1 MTDIP
6 MASGAGAATESSFE
20 GPHYLRAVTSMA
32 EKRKV
37 VAHKPIYT
45 DNGIKLVDQGA
56 RIDRRLVDRLMR
68 YTLRNSLDSHL
79 SVERAVDIAAIEAQA
94 YTQCISAPLP
104 IRLVQ
109 ALQAQAEGD
118 DGIQKLLAPLR
129 LVPLPQPL
137 AFRLTVIREQR
148 PDLLEHSINVMLVAL
163 FLGVRSG
170 WNERECALLAAAGLF
185 HDLGEIHMDPIWRDP
200 QFKATGQGRKHLV
213 AHPVTAMLIV
223 RGLQMF
229 PRTVEAAVLEHH
241 ERMDGTGYP
250 RGVSGAQISP
260 MGQVLLL
267 AEVVAAFF
275 EKYTDRPAQRLSLML
290 RLSHRK
296 FPAAFT
302 QFVLPL
308 LEDDGAAEVDPQP
321 LLRDAERQGEKL
333 AQILALWAELRAG
346 LPADWLSQ
354 PAGRACA
361 FVDLRLGSLQ
371 KTLNEAGAH
380 PSQQADI
387 LPMLKG
393 DAQGL
398 AEIVFVGREAL
409 WELESIANACQRRW
423 PQAADRADAVD
434 AAIAQWCEACHAQT
448 GGG

>member
-6 MASGAGAATESSFE
+6 MAPDAEAASAASFE

-32 EKRKV
+32 EKRQV

-56 RIDRRLVDRLMR
+56 RIDTRLVDRLLR
-68 YTLRNSLDSHL
+68 YTLRDSLDSHL
-79 SVERAVDIAAIEAQA
+79 SVENAVDMAAIEALA

-109 ALQAQAEGD
+109 SLQSQGEEV

-148 PDLLEHSINVMLVAL
+148 PDLLDHSINVMLVAL
-163 FLGVRSG
+163 YLGMRSG
-170 WNERECALLAAAGLF
+170 WTERECALLAAAGLF
-185 HDLGEIHMDPIWRDP
+185 HDLGEIHMDPIWQDP

-302 QFVLPL
+302 QFVMPL
-308 LEDDGAAEVDPQP
+308 LEDDGVADVDPVP
-321 LLRDAERQGEKL
+321 LLRDAERQGARL
-333 AQILALWAELRAG
+333 AQILALWAELRAA
-346 LPADWLSQ
+346 LPEDWLSL
-354 PAGRACA
+354 PSGRACA

-380 PSQQADI
+380 PRQQADV
-387 LPMLKG
+387 LPLLKD

-423 PQAADRADAVD
+423 PQAAARADAVD
-434 AAIAQWCEACHAQT
+434 AAIAQWCEACHA
-448 GGG
+448 

>member
-6 MASGAGAATESSFE
+6 MAQDADDASATSFE

-32 EKRKV
+32 EKCKV

-45 DNGIKLVDQGA
+45 NKGIKLVDQGA
-56 RIDRRLVDRLMR
+56 RIDTRLVDRLLR
-68 YTLRNSLDSHL
+68 YTLRDSLDSHL
-79 SVERAVDIAAIEAQA
+79 SVEHAVDMPALEALA
-94 YTQCISAPLP
+94 YTQCISGPLA

-109 ALQAQAEGD
+109 DLQARPDGD
-118 DGIQKLLAPLR
+118 DGIQQLLAPLR
-129 LVPLPQPL
+129 LMPLPQPL

-148 PDLLEHSINVMLVAL
+148 PDLLDHSINVMLVAVY
-163 FLGVRSG
+163 LGLRSG
-170 WNERECALLAAAGLF
+170 WSERECALLAAAGLF

-241 ERMDGTGYP
+241 ERMDGSGYP

-302 QFVLPL
+302 QLVLPL
-308 LEDDGAAEVDPQP
+308 LDDDGASEVDPKP
-321 LLRDAERQGEKL
+321 LLNDAERQGQKL
-333 AQILALWAELRAG
+333 AQIITLWAELRAG
-346 LPADWLSQ
+346 LPEDWLSL
-354 PAGRACA
+354 PSGRACA
-361 FVDLRLGSLQ
+361 FVDMRLSLLQ

-380 PSQQADI
+380 PNQQAEI
-387 LPMLKG
+387 LPMLKD

-423 PQAADRADAVD
+423 PQAAARADAVD
-434 AAIAQWCEACHAQT
+434 ASIAQWCEAVHGLS
-448 GGG
+448 GG